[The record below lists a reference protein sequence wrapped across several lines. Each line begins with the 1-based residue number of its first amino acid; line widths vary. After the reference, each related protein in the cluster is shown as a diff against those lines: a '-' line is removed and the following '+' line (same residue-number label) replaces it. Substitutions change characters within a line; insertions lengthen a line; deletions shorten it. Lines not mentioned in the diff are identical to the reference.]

1 MIKKLMGN
9 LGWAINF
16 SIIIGTLALAM
27 LIILFIAALLTRTP
41 ESKDVLKYFD
51 STFLIKAANY
61 NKTVLLISIAERFL
75 TWAFM
80 AAIIYIFWKN
90 FYISNRIPI
99 ILAAALFALFSI
111 VLFLIILPLQ
121 YYGEFVLDHRFA
133 LSNQTLSS
141 WFIDILKERSIS
153 LIINTLGLSI
163 IYALI
168 IYLPR
173 HWWIAAASIFIL
185 FAIIS
190 SFISPVIIDPLFYK
204 FSVLEDK
211 QLANEIIK
219 ITEKAGVSIGSI
231 LVADTSKK
239 TKKIN
244 AYFTGVG
251 KTKRIVIY
259 DNLLNQYTKKE
270 VLAVIAHEVGHWKYK
285 HIIKNIALEAVGI
298 IILFFILYLLK
309 SGLQLGASIKLVLV
323 LFILSGLIS
332 YITMPLQ
339 NFISRYFEV
348 QADRIA
354 VELTADPQTQIFM
367 LEKLARS
374 NLANVS
380 PNNIV
385 KYLIFSHPPVMERI
399 NSINLTLNQR

>member
-9 LGWAINF
+9 SGWAINF
-16 SIIIGTLALAM
+16 SILIGTLALIM
-27 LIILFIAALLTRTP
+27 LVILFIAALFTRTP

-51 STFLIKAANY
+51 STFLIKATNY
-61 NKTVLLISIAERFL
+61 NKTVLLISIAERLL

-80 AAIIYIFWKN
+80 AGIIYIFWKN
-90 FYISNRIPI
+90 FYTGNRIPI

-111 VLFLIILPLQ
+111 ILFLIILPLQ
-121 YYGEFVLDHRFA
+121 YYREFVIDHRFA
-133 LSNQTLSS
+133 LSNQTLPS
-141 WFIDILKERSIS
+141 WFVDVLKDRAIS
-153 LIINTLGLSI
+153 LIINTLGLST

-168 IYLPR
+168 IYLPK
-173 HWWIAAASIFIL
+173 HWWIAAAAIFIL
-185 FAIIS
+185 FIIIA

-211 QLANEIIK
+211 QLTNEIIK
-219 ITEKAGVSIGSI
+219 ITQKAGVSIGSI

-239 TKKIN
+239 TNRVN

-270 VLAVIAHEVGHWKYK
+270 VLSVIAHEVGHWKYK
-285 HIIKNIALEAVGI
+285 HIIKNIAMGAAGI
-298 IILFFILYLLK
+298 IILFFIMYLLK
-309 SGLQLGASIKLVLV
+309 SGLQLGPSLKLVLI
-323 LFILSGLIS
+323 LFILFGLIS

-339 NFISRYFEV
+339 NFVSRYFEG
-348 QADRIA
+348 QADKAA
-354 VELTADPQTQIFM
+354 VELTADPQTQVFM

-374 NLANVS
+374 NLANVK
-380 PNNIV
+380 PNNIL
-385 KYLIFSHPPVMERI
+385 KYFIYSHPPIMERI
-399 NSINLTLNQR
+399 NSIILHTLAS

>member
-1 MIKKLMGN
+1 MVKKLMGN
-9 LGWAINF
+9 SGWAINF
-16 SIIIGTLALAM
+16 SILIGTLALIM
-27 LIILFIAALLTRTP
+27 LVILFIAALFTRTP

-51 STFLIKAANY
+51 STFLIKATNY
-61 NKTVLLISIAERFL
+61 NKTVLLLSIAERFL

-80 AAIIYIFWKN
+80 AGIIYIFWKN
-90 FYISNRIPI
+90 FYASNRIPI

-111 VLFLIILPLQ
+111 ILFLIILPLQ
-121 YYGEFVLDHRFA
+121 YYREFVVDHRFA
-133 LSNQTLSS
+133 LSNQAPPA
-141 WFIDILKERSIS
+141 WFVDVLKDRAIS
-153 LIINTLGLSI
+153 LIINTLGLTT

-168 IYLPR
+168 IYLPK
-173 HWWIAAASIFIL
+173 HWWIAAAAIFIL
-185 FAIIS
+185 FIIIA

-211 QLANEIIK
+211 QLTNEIIK
-219 ITEKAGVSIGSI
+219 ITQKAGISIGSI

-239 TKKIN
+239 TNRVN

-270 VLAVIAHEVGHWKYK
+270 VLSVIAHEVGHWKYK
-285 HIIKNIALEAVGI
+285 HIVKNIAMGAAGI
-298 IILFFILYLLK
+298 IILFFIMYLLK
-309 SGLQLGASIKLVLV
+309 SGLQPGASVKLVLI
-323 LFILSGLIS
+323 LFILFGLIS

-339 NFISRYFEV
+339 NFVSRYFER
-348 QADRIA
+348 QADKIA
-354 VELTADPQTQIFM
+354 VELIADPQTQLLM

-374 NLANVS
+374 NLANVK

-385 KYLIFSHPPVMERI
+385 KYLIYSHPPIMERI
-399 NSINLTLNQR
+399 NSI